1 MKTLLSVA
9 NHIVVATLLTF
20 GITSPSL
27 ADSFTFYGL
36 GHISL
41 DLNDTGDD
49 TDSVLASNSSRIGFN
64 GDFSVGSNTEL
75 FYQYEPGVDLTGRG
89 ENDGNGPGRFDSL
102 FTEER
107 DWFVGLR
114 SGAVSARVGRLG
126 VLNHWLYDFDPFA
139 DLVGDLGNLW
149 GATGIPGR
157 ADRAGLLEITI
168 DNTVA
173 TEYMWVPE
181 HDEQAEIHVGKLKL
195 SAGDLNLNLIAFS
208 QDVFGATA
216 NHDMFAVTGDSAL
229 GPGQLGYG
237 IQSETD
243 IFGLPGNDRDSL
255 NVGYTMGIGSG
266 IGKLLFTHSDSE
278 LGQFDGSQWSLGYD
292 YPLNQS
298 LLVYSAASY
307 VDNSSASQFPANGY
321 GHGLAITP
329 TRGSD
334 PSSFSIGVIYQFS
347 IGGEFG
353 RSD

>member
-1 MKTLLSVA
+1 MKTLLNVA
-9 NHIVVATLLTF
+9 SHIAVATMLVF
-20 GITSPSL
+20 GMTPLSF

-41 DLNDTGDD
+41 DVNDTGDG

-64 GDFSVGSNTEL
+64 GEFNLGSNTEL

-157 ADRAGLLEITI
+157 ADRAGLVEITI
-168 DNTVA
+168 NNRVA
-173 TEYMWVPE
+173 TEIMWVPE

-208 QDVFGATA
+208 QDVFGAVS
-216 NHDMFAVTGDSAL
+216 NHGMFAATGDWFV
-229 GPGQLGYG
+229 GPGQLGFG
-237 IQSETD
+237 LQAETD
-243 IFGLPGNDRDSL
+243 IFGLPGNDRGSM
-255 NVGYTMGIGSG
+255 NVGYTLGIGGG
-266 IGKLLFTHSDSE
+266 IGKFLFTHSNSE
-278 LGQFDGSQWSLGYD
+278 LGQFDGSQWSIGYD
-292 YPLNQS
+292 YPLNSS
-298 LLVYSAASY
+298 LLIYAAASY
-307 VDNSSASQFPANGY
+307 VDNSSTSQFPANGY

-334 PSSFSIGVIYQFS
+334 PASLSFGLIYQFS
-347 IGGEFG
+347 IGSEFG
-353 RSD
+353 RND